1 MALAAFSKR
10 AYSSVRGNAGNALVF
25 LLLFSGCQ
33 TVYFVAD
40 PYWASVTGIG
50 FFKLQ
55 RMALRRGLLL
65 RLIRTTDETP
75 WATNSNIQST
85 ENPQPGVLDSLPF
98 LKNQIEDLLAQ
109 GHTVIS
115 SPYWLRM
122 IEEQPLAPGGPGK
135 FILIDAIS
143 RTRGIQSVVADW
155 EGGYR
160 ELGQIVGSY
169 LQKHPERKQAIAMFY
184 RGNSYDKYFRAFL
197 QGFQTIFPGR
207 ERLAVERYYAA
218 EINEFQLSLEKLK
231 PKESLVVLAMSQLS
245 DLAYRKL
252 IAEEQSLF
260 TLENFGANQD
270 PTQQVLL
277 SLDVDYDLLLQ
288 KAMQLATAKSS
299 ERIIWQ
305 PYVLNLPNPQLLEG
319 IESAA
324 KLVERAFAAK
334 QREEK
339 KIGRLITKAWD
350 AIRQF
355 FAGLRIPDIRWLRLR
370 FSQSNQ
376 RFGPG

>member
-1 MALAAFSKR
+1 M
-10 AYSSVRGNAGNALVF
+10 
-25 LLLFSGCQ
+25 
-33 TVYFVAD
+33 
-40 PYWASVTGIG
+40 
-50 FFKLQ
+50 
-55 RMALRRGLLL
+55 
-65 RLIRTTDETP
+65 
-75 WATNSNIQST
+75 
-85 ENPQPGVLDSLPF
+85 
-98 LKNQIEDLLAQ
+98 
-109 GHTVIS
+109 
-115 SPYWLRM
+115 
-122 IEEQPLAPGGPGK
+122 
-135 FILIDAIS
+135 
-143 RTRGIQSVVADW
+143 
-155 EGGYR
+155 
-160 ELGQIVGSY
+160 
-169 LQKHPERKQAIAMFY
+169 
-184 RGNSYDKYFRAFL
+184 
-197 QGFQTIFPGR
+197 IFPGR

-231 PKESLVVLAMSQLS
+231 PKESLVILAMSQLS

-260 TLENFGANQD
+260 TLENFGANED

-288 KAMQLATAKSS
+288 KAMQLATAKSN